1 MSEAGS
7 GGPLRYARNRC
18 ACIQSWF
25 RRNPLWAFWKLDYQ
39 IKSDLFFG
47 HKRRQARAPGQAAGS
62 EDPTAKLFGT
72 AIPSNIPEST
82 AWWKR
87 QQKDLYAI
95 TDDAELG
102 LMQEMI
108 TISHNDYC
116 PEMLAAI
123 RRGAFAQPTEEEKV
137 EYLLTRIRRDRQ
149 RPRFENF
156 AFEHVLS
163 FQRRVQA
170 TKQHFF
176 SRSKR
181 TPLGDLEDWWAAKR

>member
-1 MSEAGS
+1 M
-7 GGPLRYARNRC
+7 
-18 ACIQSWF
+18 
-25 RRNPLWAFWKLDYQ
+25 WAFWKLDYQ

-47 HKRRQARAPGQAAGS
+47 HKRKQSRREGSSEQAAA

-82 AWWKR
+82 AWWKK
-87 QQKDLYAI
+87 QQKDLFAI
-95 TDDAELG
+95 TDEAECG
-102 LMQEMI
+102 LMQNMI

-123 RRGAFAQPTEEEKV
+123 RRGPFAKPTEDEMV
-137 EYLLTRIRRDRQ
+137 EYLLTRVRRDRP

-156 AFEHVLS
+156 ALEHVLS

-170 TKQHFF
+170 TKHHFF
-176 SRSKR
+176 SRSGR
-181 TPLGDLEDWWAAKR
+181 TPLGYMVDWWGT